1 VRGNAPDN
9 QSAPDISI
17 APNKANHQNAL
28 NKIEAP
34 MNKPIVYP
42 IAVEPFKIG
51 FMDQKGTVVVE
62 PIYDGVSFPGIATNP
77 SYPNLA
83 NVHSCEIMIT
93 KENLNGFVN
102 AKGELIVKPVLK
114 NTGHF
119 VEDLACA
126 ENDNEKW
133 GFIDKQGE
141 WVIDPRFDKYHYF
154 KEGWASVSCDGKSGF
169 INRSGEWV
177 IPPTF
182 DYAGIFSNDLALVKR
197 GERRGF
203 INRKGIVVIP
213 MVYDLA
219 SEFSEGV
226 AAVEKNEK
234 YGYIDSTGKT
244 VIKHQF
250 SSAGKF
256 SEGMAPVAID
266 GDYGYINLKGEWAI
280 KPQFHE
286 ANSFHNGFANVSK
299 GSGKNGIINQSGE
312 FIIPPRF
319 TDLHNWFYEELIYG
333 DDRAGK
339 RGYFDTKGNLKI
351 KLSAKE
357 KGYGGPFY
365 FGLAALLDE
374 KTGLINYIDHD
385 GNYVWKP
392 LKTSDDIPKRNRGHY
407 SKISKT

>member
-1 VRGNAPDN
+1 
-9 QSAPDISI
+9 
-17 APNKANHQNAL
+17 
-28 NKIEAP
+28 

-51 FMDQKGTVVVE
+51 FIDRNGTVVVE

-102 AKGELIVKPVLK
+102 AKGQLIVKPVLK

-126 ENDNEKW
+126 QSDNEKW
-133 GFIDKQGE
+133 GFIDKKGI
-141 WVIDPRFDKYHYF
+141 WVIAGQYETYGHFNK
-154 KEGWASVSCDGKSGF
+154 GWAAVVFEGKCGF
-169 INRSGEWV
+169 IDKMGQWI

-182 DYAGIFSNDLALVKR
+182 DDADEFSHELALVQKE
-197 GERRGF
+197 ERWGF
-203 INRKGIVVIP
+203 INRKGEVAIP
-213 MVYDLA
+213 IIYELA
-219 SEFSEGV
+219 SDFSEGL
-226 AAVEKNEK
+226 AAVEKDEK
-234 YGYIDSTGKT
+234 YGYVDATGKT

-250 SSAGKF
+250 ALAHEF
-256 SEGMAPVAID
+256 SEGLASASIK
-266 GDYGYINLKGEWAI
+266 GLYGYINPKGEWVI
-280 KPQFHE
+280 DPQFEE

-312 FIIPPRF
+312 FILPPRF

-333 DDRAGK
+333 DDHAGK

-385 GNYVWKP
+385 GNYVWN
-392 LKTSDDIPKRNRGHY
+392 S
-407 SKISKT
+407 SKK